1 MMLTAAQTRAFDWL
15 TGDWRRMDRSV
26 SAAVESLCFYHKD
39 LAETRNGPY
48 GPRGGWCRQ
57 ARLTEKGM
65 AKKFPPSF

>member
-1 MMLTAAQTRAFDWL
+1 MTLTGPQKRAFEWL
-15 TGDWRRMDRSV
+15 TGTWVRLDRSV

-57 ARLTEKGM
+57 ARLTEAALREKES
-65 AKKFPPSF
+65 AQ

>member
-1 MMLTAAQTRAFDWL
+1 MMTDPQARAFAWL
-15 TGDWRRMDRSV
+15 TGTWMPLDRSI
-26 SAAVESLCFYHKD
+26 SAAVESLCLYHKD

-65 AKKFPPSF
+65 AKKLPPSF